1 VSKEDYEEVEID
13 PSVELAVNNE
23 FKRLQRRLRRQA
35 GYDLNWWERLVLRAA
50 RCLRINVRFK

>member
-1 VSKEDYEEVEID
+1 MSKEDDQEIEID

-35 GYDLNWWERLVLRAA
+35 GYDLTLWERLVLRAA
-50 RCLRINVRFK
+50 RALRIDFRFK